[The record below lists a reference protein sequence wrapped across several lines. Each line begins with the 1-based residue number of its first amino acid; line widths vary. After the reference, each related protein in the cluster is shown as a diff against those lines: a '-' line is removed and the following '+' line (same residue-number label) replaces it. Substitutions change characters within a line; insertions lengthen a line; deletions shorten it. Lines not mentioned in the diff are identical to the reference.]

1 MKKWCLLELQIKLRP
16 HSSKMSQ
23 NKCTRGKQE
32 DYEKVLQYLKEG
44 IHENLREYW
53 DTVIN
58 ITNGIIVKISRRTQ
72 TCFVLPIV
80 YVSASSENDIS
91 LSIFF

>member
-1 MKKWCLLELQIKLRP
+1 MKKWCLVELQIKLTP

-44 IHENLREYW
+44 IHENLTEYW
-53 DTVIN
+53 DTMIN
-58 ITNGIIVKISRRTQ
+58 ITNCIIVKISRRAQ
-72 TCFVLPIV
+72 C
-80 YVSASSENDIS
+80 A
-91 LSIFF
+91 LSFQLFMCQLAQKMTSP